1 SVRVHVFAGAF
12 AIVFTGSAIAFAAT
26 GARVQ
31 ARPDLVVSSISNPP
45 AVVFQG
51 NSFEV
56 HDGTR
61 NGGHATAG
69 RTVTQYYLGN
79 PVHRADG
86 RRPPAGRRSVPRLTP
101 GRASSGTGTVRTL
114 PSLVFGTYSLVA
126 CADGGR
132 TVRES
137 NERNNCRAAA
147 TTVIVK
153 KPPPPAYPL
162 PLPLSPA

>member
-1 SVRVHVFAGAF
+1 VRVQVFAAAF
-12 AIVFTGSAIAFAAT
+12 AIVFTSSAIAFAAT

-69 RTVTQYYLGN
+69 RTVTQYYLVN
-79 PVHRADG
+79 RADG
-86 RRPPAGRRSVPRLTP
+86 RRTPAGRRSVPRLTP

-137 NERNNCRAAA
+137 NERNNCRTAA

-153 KPPPPAYPL
+153 KPPPPA
-162 PLPLSPA
+162 